1 MNEITAIVHRMEP
14 EKALDEIG
22 RSLKAI
28 FPVLSEEARG
38 RFLME
43 LVGESETDKVSSLVH
58 L

>member
-1 MNEITAIVHRMEP
+1 MNEITAIAHRMEP
-14 EKALDEIG
+14 EQALDEIG
-22 RSLKAI
+22 RALKAI